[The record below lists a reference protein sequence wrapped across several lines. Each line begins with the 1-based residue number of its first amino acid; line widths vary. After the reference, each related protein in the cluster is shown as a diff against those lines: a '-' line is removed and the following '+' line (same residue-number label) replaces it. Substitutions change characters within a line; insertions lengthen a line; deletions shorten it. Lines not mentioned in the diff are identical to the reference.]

1 MDQKSARF
9 LYLLQNSTILCVCLS
24 LSCVQ
29 LCDPMD
35 YSTAGSLKS
44 IEIGCEKLRIYIV
57 MPARATHTQRSTRVV
72 SYLFKK

>member
-1 MDQKSARF
+1 
-9 LYLLQNSTILCVCLS
+9 
-24 LSCVQ
+24 
-29 LCDPMD
+29 MD

-57 MPARATHTQRSTRVV
+57 MPGRAAHTQRSTRVA